1 MWACL
6 QKLRRAMVPT
16 GRNQLSNDVEIDET
30 YVEGVQAGVDG
41 TDTGKQ
47 SLGGNGGTE
56 RRQRHRADSLAP
68 HPRRHCRTERVDK
81 DWTLQ

>member
-6 QKLRRAMVPT
+6 QKLRREMVPT

-30 YVEGVQAGVDG
+30 YVGVSRPAWRVQTLGKLGLGDSGG
-41 TDTGKQ
+41 TD
-47 SLGGNGGTE
+47 

-68 HPRRHCRTERVDK
+68 HPRR
-81 DWTLQ
+81 L